1 MNPVSATLWSG
12 MTVILRPAKPDDC
25 VPLARLGAET
35 FSETFS
41 HLYAPDDLKAFLA
54 AAHSSEA
61 VAGRLASRDEFWLV
75 AEQAGAL
82 LAYAVSGPCDLPHAE
97 ADTGQGELKRLYVR
111 ASAQNLGLGG
121 TLMRQSLAWLEDRFP
136 GPLWLGVWSENYGA
150 QRFYQ
155 RYGFD
160 KVGEYGFPVG
170 QQIDREFIF
179 RRPAPA
185 SST

>member
-1 MNPVSATLWSG
+1 
-12 MTVILRPAKPDDC
+12 MTVILRPARPDEAA
-25 VPLARLGAET
+25 PLAQLGAET
-35 FSETFS
+35 FSETFA
-41 HLYAPDDLKAFLA
+41 HLYAPDDLQVFLDETHHA
-54 AAHSSEA
+54 DA
-61 VAGRLASRDEFWLV
+61 VAERLTAGDEFWLV
-75 AEQAGAL
+75 AEQNGAL
-82 LAYAVSGPCDLPHAE
+82 LAYAVSGPCHLPHPE
-97 ADTGQGELKRLYVR
+97 ADPGQGELKRLYVR
-111 ASAQNLGLGG
+111 ATAQNLGLGG
-121 TLMRQSLAWLEDRFP
+121 RLMRQSLSWLEDRFP
-136 GPLWLGVWSENYGA
+136 GPLWLGVWSENFGA

>member
-1 MNPVSATLWSG
+1 
-12 MTVILRPAKPDDC
+12 MTVILRPACLDEA

-35 FSETFS
+35 FSETFA
-41 HLYAPDDLKAFLA
+41 HLYDPADLQAFLEGSHTA
-54 AAHSSEA
+54 EA
-61 VAGRLASRDEFWLV
+61 VRARLKSGNELWLV
-75 AEQAGAL
+75 AEREGDL
-82 LAYAVSGPCDLPHAE
+82 LAYAVAGPCELPHPE
-97 ADTGQGELKRLYVR
+97 ADASQGELKRLYVR
-111 ASAQNLGLGG
+111 ARAQNLGLGAR
-121 TLMRQSLAWLEDRFP
+121 LMQQAITWLENQFH
-136 GPLWLGVWSENYGA
+136 GALWLGVWSENYGA

-185 SST
+185 SNT